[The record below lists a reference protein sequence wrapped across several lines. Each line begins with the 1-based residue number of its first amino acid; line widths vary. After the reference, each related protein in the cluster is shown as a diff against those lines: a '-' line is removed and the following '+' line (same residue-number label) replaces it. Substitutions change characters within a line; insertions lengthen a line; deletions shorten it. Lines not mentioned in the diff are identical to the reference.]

1 MKKKKKNLT
10 LRSLWREILHHPG
23 RYLAITAIVAL
34 GVGFFA
40 GLRICS
46 DDMVATASGY
56 FDGQE
61 LFDFHLLSSVG
72 FDDEA
77 IEDLRADPAVAL
89 AEGAY
94 ACDAVYLTEDGSGEV
109 AKFHS
114 VPSSINLPLVTAG
127 RLPENAGECALDCRA
142 FSESSIGTVL
152 TLYGTAED
160 WGEDFTCGSFTVTGL
175 CFSPLY
181 LNYERGATNLFTGNV
196 SCFIYLHP
204 SAFASEA
211 YTEAFVTLQ
220 GAPEAFANDY
230 RDFADE
236 RAEEIETLLDRV
248 SASRMLRATAGARL
262 EIADGEAI
270 LNDAREALNK
280 VKNEN
285 IPKLKDGIAEA
296 EDGVRQL
303 KDGIAEA
310 EAALANVGE
319 TREES
324 HAAVLAQVAASLGI
338 PADLIPADHPAV
350 QAAFAEVD
358 ALLASSETA
367 IRDTLGTLNAS
378 LAEAEDLL
386 NGLKTNLTDAEEA
399 AAEGEQTIREHES
412 ELTSAR
418 EALRKAED
426 VRNYV
431 LDRYTNVGYAC
442 FENDASIVE
451 GISRVFPVFFFLV
464 AALVCATTMT
474 RMITEERTQIGT
486 LKALGYTANRIS
498 AKYILYAG
506 SAALVGS
513 ASGYA
518 LGTWLIPELIWK
530 VYQIMYGPFS
540 KLSHVS
546 SPMLTAVS
554 FAAAAVC
561 SVGTAWI
568 TGRAVL
574 SERPAELIRPKAPKA
589 GKRIFLERVRFLW
602 RRMSFL
608 HKVSARNILRYKNR
622 LWMMILGI
630 GGCCALLLTGA
641 GVQDSISGIVDVQFG
656 EVTHYDYAITLNDP
670 LTAAQREAFARE
682 TAPAAESIL
691 WLHESTA
698 EVRTENGTKTAYLVV
713 PEDTGERF
721 AEMITMKDSG
731 GLLSFP
737 ETGEVAV
744 DAHLAEQLGLARG
757 SVVTVMSGGV
767 AAELKVSSVFDN
779 NVNSYLFLT
788 QETYRA
794 AFGTDAQM
802 KTAYAAAP
810 DGADPYEG
818 GALFLDREDVAN
830 VTITQAVKDRIAGFL
845 HNLNY
850 IVLLVIVCAGLL
862 SFTVL
867 YELTEI
873 NITERT
879 REIATVKVLGFY
891 RGETASY
898 VFRENR
904 VLTLLGALAGLP
916 MGYCLHRFVISRIK
930 VDMVY
935 FIPRISL
942 RTYFFAL
949 LLTFAFT
956 AVVHLFMRRRIAGI
970 QMAESLKSVD

>member
-56 FDGQE
+56 FDRQE
-61 LFDFHLLSSVG
+61 LFDFHLISSVG

-77 IEDLRADPAVAL
+77 IEELRADPAVSL

-127 RLPENAGECALDCRA
+127 RLPENEGECALDCRA
-142 FSESSIGTVL
+142 FSEDCIGTVL
-152 TLYGTAED
+152 TLSGTEED
-160 WGEDFTCGSFTVTGL
+160 WGETFTCGSFTVTGL

-220 GAPEAFANDY
+220 GASEAFDDDY

-236 RAEEIETLLDRV
+236 HAQGIEALLDRV
-248 SASRMLRATAGARL
+248 SFSRMIRATAGARL
-262 EIADGEAI
+262 EIADGESLLDEAR
-270 LNDAREALNK
+270 DALDK
-280 VKNEN
+280 VKTED

-303 KDGIAEA
+303 QDGIAEA
-310 EAALANVGE
+310 EAALANIGE
-319 TREES
+319 AREEK
-324 HAAVLAQVAASLGI
+324 HAAVLAQVAAALGI
-338 PADLIPADHPAV
+338 PADMIPADNPV
-350 QAAFAEVD
+350 LQAAFAEVD
-358 ALLASSETA
+358 ALLGSNETA
-367 IRDTLGTLNAS
+367 IRETLGSMKAS
-378 LAEAEDLL
+378 LAEAEDFLS
-386 NGLKTNLTDAEEA
+386 GLQDTLTDAEEA
-399 AAEGEQTIREHES
+399 AVEGEATIRERES
-412 ELTSAR
+412 ELKNAI
-418 EALRKAED
+418 EALRKVED
-426 VRNYV
+426 VSNYV

-442 FENDASIVE
+442 FENDAAIVE
-451 GISRVFPVFFFLV
+451 GVSRVFPVFFFLV

-474 RMITEERTQIGT
+474 RMIAEERTQIGT
-486 LKALGYTANRIS
+486 LKALGYSANRIS

-506 SAALVGS
+506 SAALIGS

-546 SPMLTAVS
+546 VPVLTTVS

-574 SERPAELIRPKAPKA
+574 AERPAELIRPKAPKA

-608 HKVSARNILRYKNR
+608 HKVSARNIVRYKNR

-641 GVQDSISGIVDVQFG
+641 GVQDSISGIVNVQFG
-656 EVTHYDYAITLNDP
+656 EVTHYDYAITVADP
-670 LTAAQREAFARE
+670 MTAAQRETFARE
-682 TAPAAESIL
+682 TAAAAESIL

-713 PEDTGERF
+713 PEDTGELF
-721 AEMITMKDSG
+721 GEMITMKHSG
-731 GLLSFP
+731 SLLPFP
-737 ETGEVAV
+737 ETGGVAV
-744 DAHLAEQLGLARG
+744 DAHLAEQLELSPG
-757 SVVTVMSGGV
+757 SVVTVTSGDV
-767 AAELKVSSVFDN
+767 SAELKVASVFDN
-779 NVNSYLFLT
+779 NVNSYLYLT

-794 AFGTDAQM
+794 AFGTGAPM
-802 KTAYAAAP
+802 KTAYVAAP
-810 DGADPYEG
+810 EGVDPYEG
-818 GALFLDREDVAN
+818 GALFLDREDVVN

-850 IVLLVIVCAGLL
+850 IVLLVIVSAALL

-879 REIATVKVLGFY
+879 REIATIKVLGFY

-916 MGYCLHRFVISRIK
+916 MGYFLHRFVISKIK

-935 FIPRISL
+935 FVPRISL

-956 AVVHLFMRRRIAGI
+956 SVVHIFMRRRIAGI
-970 QMAESLKSVD
+970 PMAESLKSVE